1 MGLPSVPK
9 PRLTHWLLSTG
20 EKVSAPIAAQLA
32 NGLFGSLPIFIGGVI
47 NSVAVAAVAAGRMHT
62 APFIGWMVFEAVLG
76 LVRIGVVQS
85 SHSATP
91 EKLERLRHLASALS
105 VAWAASVG
113 IGTLLCLT
121 SGDWVLA
128 TIACLSTAAMVCG
141 ICLRNFG
148 TPRLAA
154 VMTFAAL
161 APCAVGG
168 LMTQEPSLRIIS
180 VQLPIFMTT
189 IFSASFGLH
198 RMLVSWMTTTAELNQ
213 SKALNETILQSSP
226 DLTLILD
233 KGYKVV
239 FSNREPDDLYCETQ
253 LVGLDFLRILEE
265 KDRPTAA
272 TALEQAQRGEP
283 ASFTISFT
291 RPSGEKRWYDT
302 IVSETSD
309 SSGRLIV
316 VARDISRQKHS
327 EEHAIWMAHHDTLT
341 GLPNRAVLQERLDA
355 ALVMAEGRES
365 MRDPAR
371 DDAVPSHALLI
382 VDVDNF
388 KAIND
393 TLGHDGGDVL
403 LRALAARLCAAV
415 GHGDLVARTGGD
427 EFALIVAAGDA
438 EALHRIAARIYEE
451 LREPILH
458 GDRVMECGAS
468 IGASF
473 IPQDGPGRSEV
484 MKAAD
489 IALYAAKAAGR
500 AQMKIFEP
508 AMMDEVERHQA
519 MITAARFALKRKTIV
534 PHYQPK
540 VCLGGEGRGD
550 GRIVGFEALLR
561 WRDRDGHM
569 RGPDAIKAAFNDPI
583 LSVAISD
590 YMLDMILDDIEGWV
604 AGGVPFG
611 HVAVN
616 VTSGDFRPGG
626 IVETVLDRLKAR
638 DLPASCLQIEVTE
651 DVFLDKGALD
661 VERALKRLSHHGLRI
676 ALDDFGTGYASL
688 SHLTQFPVDLLK
700 IDRSFI
706 GQIGA
711 KGDAEAISSIVI
723 NLGHCLGLEVIA
735 EGVETIA
742 QQEHLIA
749 MGCDTGQGYL
759 YARAMP
765 AAEVA
770 AHVREHETARALLH
784 LRQA

>member
-1 MGLPSVPK
+1 M
-9 PRLTHWLLSTG
+9 THWLLSTR
-20 EKVSAPIAAQLA
+20 EQVSAPIAAQLA

-62 APFIGWMVFEAVLG
+62 APFIGWLVFEALLG

-91 EKLERLRHLASALS
+91 ERLERLRHLASLLS
-105 VAWAASVG
+105 VAWATSVG
-113 IGTLLCLT
+113 VGALLCLT

-161 APCAVGG
+161 APCALGG

-180 VQLPIFMTT
+180 VQLPIFMVT

-198 RMLVSWMTTTAELNQ
+198 RMLVSWMTTTAELER
-213 SKALNETILQSSP
+213 SKALNETILQSNP

-233 KGYKVV
+233 ADHRIV
-239 FSNREPDDLYCETQ
+239 FSNRQPEE
-253 LVGLDFLRILEE
+253 LVCQSVLTGRDFCSVLEE
-265 KDRPTAA
+265 KDRPAA
-272 TALEQAQRGEP
+272 AAALARAQRGELT
-283 ASFTISFT
+283 SFTTCFT
-291 RPSGEKRWYDT
+291 RPTGEKLWFDT
-302 IVSETSD
+302 VVNETSD
-309 SSGRLIV
+309 ASGRFIV
-316 VARDISRQKHS
+316 VARDITRQKHS
-327 EEHAIWMAHHDTLT
+327 EERAIWMAHHDTLT
-341 GLPNRAVLQERLDA
+341 GLPNRAVLQDRLDA
-355 ALVMAEGRES
+355 ALMQADGRILAV
-365 MRDPAR
+365 DG
-371 DDAVPSHALLI
+371 DAPGHALLI

-388 KAIND
+388 KIIND

-403 LRALAARLCAAV
+403 LRALAARLRAAV

-427 EFALIVAAGDA
+427 EFALIVAARDD

-473 IPQDGPGRSEV
+473 IPLDGPGRSEV

-519 MITAARFALKRKTIV
+519 MITAARFALKRKTIL

-540 VCLGGEGRGD
+540 VCLTGE

-561 WRDRDGHM
+561 WRDRDGHV
-569 RGPDAIKAAFNDPI
+569 RGPDAIQAAFNDPI

-590 YMLDMILDDIEGWV
+590 YMLEMILNDIEGWV
-604 AGGVPFG
+604 ADGVAFG

-638 DLPASCLQIEVTE
+638 NLPASCLQIEVTE

-735 EGVETIA
+735 EGVETVQ
-742 QQEHLIA
+742 QQEHLIT

-765 AAEVA
+765 AADVSG
-770 AHVREHETARALLH
+770 HVREHEAARALIH
-784 LRQA
+784 MRQA

>member
-1 MGLPSVPK
+1 MGLPSVPI
-9 PRLTHWLLSTG
+9 PRVTHWLLSTG

-85 SHSATP
+85 SHSAPP
-91 EKLERLRHLASALS
+91 EKLERLRHLASLLS

-198 RMLVSWMTTTAELNQ
+198 RMLVSWMTTTAELKR
-213 SKALNETILQSSP
+213 SKALNETILQSNP

-233 KGYKVV
+233 ENHQII
-239 FSNREPDDLYCETQ
+239 FSNRMPEQLACQ
-253 LVGLDFLRILEE
+253 SALVGRDFYSVLEE
-265 KDRPTAA
+265 KDRPAA
-272 TALEQAQRGEP
+272 AAALARAQRGELS
-283 ASFTISFT
+283 SFTTCFT
-291 RPSGEKRWYDT
+291 RPSGEKLWFDT
-302 IVSETSD
+302 VVNETSD
-309 SSGRLIV
+309 ASGRFIV
-316 VARDISRQKHS
+316 VARDITRQKHS
-327 EEHAIWMAHHDTLT
+327 EERAIWMAHHDTLT

-355 ALVMAEGRES
+355 ALVTGDGAHELS
-365 MRDPAR
+365 R
-371 DDAVPSHALLI
+371 DDRVAGHALLI

-438 EALHRIAARIYEE
+438 EALHSIAARIYEE

-561 WRDRDGHM
+561 WRDRDGHV

-590 YMLDMILDDIEGWV
+590 YMLEMILNDIEGWV
-604 AGGVPFG
+604 AAGVPFG
-611 HVAVN
+611 HIAVN

-706 GQIGA
+706 GQMGA

-735 EGVETIA
+735 EGVETIQ
-742 QQEHLIA
+742 QQEQLIA

-765 AAEVA
+765 ATEVA

>member
-1 MGLPSVPK
+1 MPI
-9 PRLTHWLLSTG
+9 PRPTHWLLSTR
-20 EKVSAPIAAQLA
+20 ENVSAPIAAQLA
-32 NGLFGSLPIFIGGVI
+32 NGLFGSLPIFIGGVL
-47 NSVAVAAVAAGRMHT
+47 NSAAVAAVAAVRLNT
-62 APFIGWMVFEAVLG
+62 APFIGWLVFEALLG
-76 LVRIGVVQS
+76 LVRIGVVKS
-85 SHSATP
+85 SQTASP
-91 EKLERLRHLASALS
+91 EKLEDLRHLASLLS
-105 VAWAASVG
+105 VAWAASLGV
-113 IGTLLCLT
+113 GTLMCLT
-121 SGDWVLA
+121 SGDWVMA

-168 LMTQEPSLRIIS
+168 LLTDEPSLRIIS
-180 VQLPIFMTT
+180 LQLPIFMTT

-198 RMLVSWMTTTAELNQ
+198 RMLVSWMTTTAELKR
-213 SKALNETILQSSP
+213 SKALNETILQSNP

-233 KGYKVV
+233 ADHQII
-239 FSNREPDDLYCETQ
+239 FSNRLPEQ
-253 LVGLDFLRILEE
+253 LVCQADLVGRDFFSVLEE
-265 KDRPTAA
+265 KDRPAA
-272 TALEQAQRGEP
+272 AAALARAKRGELN
-283 ASFTISFT
+283 SFTTCFT
-291 RPSGEKRWYDT
+291 RPSGERLWFDA
-302 IVSETSD
+302 VVNETSD
-309 SSGRLIV
+309 ASGRFIV
-316 VARDISRQKHS
+316 VARDITRQKHS
-327 EEHAIWMAHHDTLT
+327 EERAIWMAHHDTLT

-355 ALVMAEGRES
+355 ALMMGEPMRGRREGLS
-365 MRDPAR
+365 G
-371 DDAVPSHALLI
+371 HALLI

-403 LRALAARLCAAV
+403 LRALAARLRSAV
-415 GHGDLVARTGGD
+415 GQGDLVARTGGD

-438 EALHRIAARIYEE
+438 EALHRIAARIYDE
-451 LREPILH
+451 LREPIIH

-473 IPQDGPGRSEV
+473 ILQDGPDRSDV

-540 VCLGGEGRGD
+540 VCLGGEGRRE

-561 WRDRDGHM
+561 WGDRDGHM

-590 YMLDMILDDIEGWV
+590 YMLERILDDIEDWM
-604 AGGVPFG
+604 AAGVPFG

-638 DLPASCLQIEVTE
+638 DLPATCLQIEVTE

-706 GQIGA
+706 GQITA

-735 EGVETIA
+735 EGVETLA

-749 MGCDTGQGYL
+749 LGCDTGQGYL

-765 AAEVA
+765 AADVPA
-770 AHVREHETARALLH
+770 YVREHEAERSRLR